1 MMASMTLRSVAQAVS
16 ASFNGIDEPV
26 LGVSMDSRSVAA
38 GDLFAAIPG
47 DRVDGHDF
55 VESAAG
61 QGAVAALV
69 ERPVT
74 ASIPCLEVADV
85 RRALAEIATEN
96 RRRYDGELVAI
107 TGSCGKTSVKNIS
120 RAIFSTAGST
130 LATRGNYNNEL
141 GVPLTLARLDD
152 DTRYAIVEMGATRRG
167 DIAHLCDLA
176 KPRIS
181 TVLNA
186 MEAHL
191 SGFGSVEEV
200 AAVKGEIFDGLGAS
214 GCAVIN
220 GDEPWADAWERRA
233 RASGA
238 AILRWSLASPADL
251 WVSDLQTRDLAG
263 SVFTLHIEDRALQV
277 ELPLPGRHNVANA
290 VAAAGLAFA
299 AGVTPECIVA
309 GLAAAQGE
317 PGRMSVETLA
327 DGTVLI
333 DDSYNANPGSVRA
346 AIEFLA
352 QRPGSRTLVLGEM
365 RELGDDSQQRHRD
378 MGEAARAA
386 GVDRFIGVG
395 AALAHAVEAFGA
407 GARWFPSRD
416 ALEGELGAVLAGS
429 DTLLL
434 KGSRG
439 AAMETLV
446 DALRAAA
453 RSGAE
458 QSAAGQESTS
468 C

>member
-1 MMASMTLRSVAQAVS
+1 MMGSMTLRSVAQAVS
-16 ASFNGIDEPV
+16 ASFSGVDEPV
-26 LGVSMDSRSVAA
+26 LGLSMDSRSVGA

-47 DRVDGHDF
+47 ERVDGHDF
-55 VESAAG
+55 VERAAQ

-69 ERPVT
+69 ERPLT

-85 RRALAEIATEN
+85 RRALADVAAEN

-120 RAIFSTAGST
+120 RAIFSAAGAT

-152 DTRYAIVEMGATRRG
+152 RTRYAIVEMGATRRG

-191 SGFGSVEEV
+191 SGFGSVAEV
-200 AAVKGEIFDGLGAS
+200 AQVKGEIFDGLGAT

-220 GDEPWADAWERRA
+220 GDEPWADAWEQRA

-238 AILRWSLASPADL
+238 ATLSWSLTGPADL

-263 SVFTLHIEDRALQV
+263 SAFTLHIDGSALQV
-277 ELPLPGRHNVANA
+277 ELPLPGCHNVANA
-290 VAAAGLAFA
+290 LAAAGLAFA
-299 AGVTPECIVA
+299 AGLAPDRIAA
-309 GLAAAQGE
+309 GLAQAEGE

-346 AIEFLA
+346 AIDFLT
-352 QRPGSRTLVLGEM
+352 QRPGARTLVLGEM

-386 GVDRFIGVG
+386 GIDCFVGVG
-395 AALAHAVEAFGA
+395 GALTEAVEAFGA
-407 GARWFPSRD
+407 GAQWYPSRD
-416 ALEGELGAVLAGS
+416 ALEGELDTVLAGS
-429 DTLLL
+429 DTVLL

-453 RSGAE
+453 RGRAE
-458 QSAAGQESTS
+458 QSAASQESTS